1 MPRLWIY
8 LIKKFFS
15 TFAITLSGI
24 ISFLIVIRFSSIAGF
39 STSGSG
45 ILLILKFISLIIP
58 YVLPYAIPI
67 SCLNAAIFVSRK
79 LSQEKQIT
87 ALRASGF
94 SIWQIFSPIFVCLVF
109 ISGMNFFI
117 TGSLAPKSKV
127 LSKSL
132 IYDTTLKH
140 PLFITQKACPIKIKS
155 LYTDVGRMQSGDSA
169 EDLLLVF
176 KNKSKNRLSLII
188 ADKLSVKEGVLK
200 GKNLAFISSMQGVNT
215 GMQDDLMIENENYMK
230 TGAEVVD
237 VLLNKDDAVDGTDYM
252 DFFYL
257 LKNLGKK
264 KHFLSEVFRRL
275 YMTISPAI
283 LGFLGLCFGLNISRL
298 QSIKS
303 VFIAVLLATLFIVT
317 LVTSRSFRSDAF
329 TCLLFYSITHLII
342 LSGSLIKLYTIQKGK
357 A

>member
-8 LIKKFFS
+8 LIKKFFL
-15 TFAITLSGI
+15 TFGITLSGI
-24 ISFLIVIRFSSIAGF
+24 IAFLIVIRFSSIAGF

-45 ILLILKFISLIIP
+45 LFLILKFISLIIP

-67 SCLNAAIFVSRK
+67 SCLNAAIFVSRR
-79 LSQEKQIT
+79 LSHEKQIT

-94 SIWQIFSPIFVCLVF
+94 SIWQIFSPILVCLVF
-109 ISGMNFFI
+109 ISGINFFI

-140 PLFITQKACPIKIKS
+140 PLFITQKACPIKIRS
-155 LYTDVGRMQSGDSA
+155 LYTDVGRMQSGDCA

-176 KNKSKNRLSLII
+176 KNKSKNRLSLIV
-188 ADKLSVKEGVLK
+188 ADRLSVKDGVLK
-200 GKNLAFISSMQGVNT
+200 GKNLAFISSMQGANIHL
-215 GMQDDLMIENENYMK
+215 QDDLIIENENYMK

-252 DFFYL
+252 DFFHL

-264 KHFLSEVFRRL
+264 KHFLSEIYRRL
-275 YMTISPAI
+275 YMAVSPII
-283 LGFLGLCFGLNISRL
+283 LGFLGLCFGLNISRM
-298 QSIKS
+298 QSVKS
-303 VFIAVLLATLFIVT
+303 ILIAVLLATLFIVT
-317 LVTSRSFRSDAF
+317 LVASRSFRSNAL
-329 TCLLFYSITHLII
+329 TCLLLYSITHLI
-342 LSGSLIKLYTIQKGK
+342 LAGGAFIKLYTIQKGK